1 MLTNN
6 YIGKLMLNEEQNNKF
21 VILCKELIPEYI
33 IRSEEDS
40 LFLGDF
46 RDKDIFRSYYQY
58 ENENINF
65 VFARLHFEI
74 NNWIKK
80 YSDRINRGN
89 KYILSGDRSILT
101 NFNSIISAFTSFF
114 EKIGIEFH
122 VSETYE
128 QLIRLDRKAILDSKE
143 YIVDDNFVLPTL
155 IIDEAVFY
163 LASRNKFENIRYL
176 IFGATKTKPDIII
189 RNVLDGNL
197 EVLNNN
203 DVLIYDD
210 DIKDSLTY
218 ADFKVWWNKNKYKY
232 SWYNPANQMNTMELR
247 VQEYYKNNFG
257 KDIFPVLIPQV
268 YLHYDP
274 KDKETRK
281 KYKYN
286 EALIFQR
293 MDFLII
299 YKGKRII
306 IEIDG
311 KTHTAE
317 NSLEHYSKQLEYDRT
332 MKFLGYE
339 VFRLGGY
346 ELTKNFEGTVQTF
359 FNNLMKYLQISN
371 E

>member
-1 MLTNN
+1 
-6 YIGKLMLNEEQNNKF
+6 MLNETQNNKF

-33 IRSEEDS
+33 IRSEEDG

-46 RDKDIFRSYYQY
+46 RDKDIFKSFYQY

-89 KYILSGDRSILT
+89 RYICSIDRGLL
-101 NFNSIISAFTSFF
+101 NDLNSTVCAFASFF

-122 VSETYE
+122 VAEAYKK
-128 QLIRLDRKAILDSKE
+128 LICVDRVEIENAE
-143 YIVDDNFVLPTL
+143 EHIVNENFVLPTL
-155 IIDEAVFY
+155 ILDEAVFY
-163 LASRNKFENIRYL
+163 ISKGNKFENIRFL
-176 IFGATKTKPDIII
+176 IFGAARTKPDVIV

-197 EVLNNN
+197 EVLNNHE
-203 DVLIYDD
+203 VLIYDD

-218 ADFKVWWNKNKYKY
+218 ADFKVWWNKNKDKY
-232 SWYNPANQMNTMELR
+232 SWYNPAHQMNAMELR
-247 VQEYYKNNFG
+247 VQEYYKNNFS
-257 KDIFPVLIPQV
+257 KDMFPVLIPQV

-281 KYKYN
+281 KYQHN

-346 ELTKNFEGTVQTF
+346 ELTKNFEGTIQTF
-359 FNNLMKYLQISN
+359 FSNLMRYLQISN